1 MSFDLINVGI
11 ADMGVAI
18 SPVILR
24 TILGSCVGICLYDPE
39 VKVGGLSHI
48 MLPSSKKPSNN
59 LKKYADTAIPM
70 MIDEMVKLG
79 ADKKRIFAKLA
90 GGATMFKHTE
100 NSLMGDIGKNN
111 ISSVKEILGSLN
123 IPVFSDELGGDYGRT
138 IDFYLETGELKI
150 KTIGREPKI
159 I

>member
-11 ADMGVAI
+11 ADMGVAA
-18 SPVILR
+18 SPNTLR
-24 TILGSCVGICLYDPE
+24 TILGSCVGICLYDPKM
-39 VKVGGLSHI
+39 KVGGLSHI

-59 LKKYADTAIPM
+59 LKKYADTAIPL
-70 MIDEMVKLG
+70 MIEEMIKIG
-79 ADKKRIFAKLA
+79 AIQDRMVAKLA

-111 ISSVKEILGSLN
+111 ILSVREILNMLK
-123 IPVFSDELGGDYGRT
+123 IPVLSEEVGGDYGRT

-150 KTIGREPKI
+150 KTIGKEPKI

>member
-11 ADMGVAI
+11 ADMGVAE
-18 SPVILR
+18 SPNTLR
-24 TILGSCVGICLYDPE
+24 TILGSCVGICIYDPKA
-39 VKVGGLSHI
+39 KVGGLSHI

-59 LKKYADTAIPM
+59 LKKYADTAIPL
-70 MIDEMVKLG
+70 MIEEMIKLG
-79 ADKKRIFAKLA
+79 ADSGRMVAKLA
-90 GGATMFKHTE
+90 GGATMFKHSE

-111 ISSVKEILGSLN
+111 ILSVKEILGSLK
-123 IPVFSDELGGDYGRT
+123 IPVLSEEVGGDYGRT

-150 KTIGREPKI
+150 KTIGKEPKI

>member
-11 ADMGVAI
+11 ADMGVAA
-18 SPVILR
+18 SPNTLR
-24 TILGSCVGICLYDPE
+24 TILGSCVGICIYDP
-39 VKVGGLSHI
+39 KMKIGGLSHI

-59 LKKYADTAIPM
+59 LKKYADTAIPL
-70 MIDEMVKLG
+70 MIDEMMKIG
-79 ADKKRIFAKLA
+79 AIQDRMVAKLA
-90 GGATMFKHTE
+90 GGATMFKHSE

-111 ISSVKEILGSLN
+111 ILSVREILNMLK
-123 IPVFSDELGGDYGRT
+123 IPVLSEEVGGDYGRT

-150 KTIGREPKI
+150 KTIGKEPKI

>member
-11 ADMGVAI
+11 ADMGVAE
-18 SPVILR
+18 SPNTLR
-24 TILGSCVGICLYDPE
+24 TILGSCVGICIYDP
-39 VKVGGLSHI
+39 KAKIGGLSHI

-59 LKKYADTAIPM
+59 LKKYADTAIPL
-70 MIDEMVKLG
+70 MIDEMMKLG
-79 ADKKRIFAKLA
+79 ADSARMVAKLA
-90 GGATMFKHTE
+90 GGATMFKHSE

-111 ISSVKEILGSLN
+111 IVSVREILGSLK
-123 IPVFSDELGGDYGRT
+123 IPVLTEDVGGDYGRT

-150 KTIGREPKI
+150 KTIGKEPKI

>member
-11 ADMGVAI
+11 ADMGVAS
-18 SPVILR
+18 SPNTLR
-24 TILGSCVGICLYDPE
+24 TILGSCVGICIYDPE
-39 VKVGGLSHI
+39 MKIGGLSHI

-59 LKKYADTAIPM
+59 LKKYADTAIPL
-70 MIDEMVKLG
+70 MIEEMKKIG
-79 ADKKRIFAKLA
+79 ALQERMVAKLA
-90 GGATMFKHTE
+90 GGATMFKHSE

-111 ISSVKEILGSLN
+111 IISVRDILGELK
-123 IPVFSDELGGDYGRT
+123 IPVLSEEVGGDYGRT

-150 KTIGREPKI
+150 KTIGKEPKI

>member
-11 ADMGVAI
+11 ADMGVAS
-18 SPVILR
+18 SPNTLR
-24 TILGSCVGICLYDPE
+24 TILGSCVGICIYDP
-39 VKVGGLSHI
+39 KLKIGGLSHI

-59 LKKYADTAIPM
+59 LKKYADTAIPL
-70 MIDEMVKLG
+70 MIDEMLKTG
-79 ADKKRIFAKLA
+79 ADKGRLIAKLA
-90 GGATMFKHTE
+90 GGATMFKYTE

-111 ISSVKEILGSLN
+111 IISVKEILVSLR
-123 IPVFSDELGGDYGRT
+123 IPVISEEVGGDYGRT

-150 KTIGREPKI
+150 KSIGKETKI

>member
-1 MSFDLINVGI
+1 MSYDLINVGI
-11 ADMGVAI
+11 ADIGVAAT
-18 SPVILR
+18 PNTLR
-24 TILGSCVGICLYDPE
+24 TILGSCVGICLYDPIT
-39 VKVGGLSHI
+39 KIGGLSHI

-70 MIDEMVKLG
+70 MIDEMKKLG
-79 ADKKRIFAKLA
+79 ADRERMVAKLA

-111 ISSVKEILGSLN
+111 IISVKDILGSLR
-123 IPVFSDELGGDYGRT
+123 IPVLSEELGGDYGRT
-138 IDFYLETGELKI
+138 IDFFLETGELKI
-150 KTIGREPKI
+150 KTIGKDPKI

>member
-11 ADMGVAI
+11 ADMAVGV
-18 SPVILR
+18 SPNILR
-24 TILGSCVGICLYDPE
+24 TILGSCVGICVYD
-39 VKVGGLSHI
+39 KDTGIGGLSHI
-48 MLPSSKKPSNN
+48 MLPSSKRASTNQ
-59 LKKYADTAIPM
+59 KKYADTAIPL

-79 ADKKRIFAKLA
+79 ADKSRMVAKLA
-90 GGATMFKHTE
+90 GGATMFKHSE

-111 ISSVKEILGSLN
+111 ISCVKEILSAMS
-123 IPVFSDELGGDYGRT
+123 IPVIGEELGGDYGRT

-150 KTIGREPKI
+150 KTIGKDPRI

>member
-1 MSFDLINVGI
+1 
-11 ADMGVAI
+11 
-18 SPVILR
+18 
-24 TILGSCVGICLYDPE
+24 
-39 VKVGGLSHI
+39 
-48 MLPSSKKPSNN
+48 
-59 LKKYADTAIPM
+59 
-70 MIDEMVKLG
+70 MIDEMKKLG
-79 ADKKRIFAKLA
+79 ADRDRMIAKLA

-111 ISSVKEILGSLN
+111 IISVKEILLSLN
-123 IPVFSDELGGDYGRT
+123 IPVLSEELGGDYGRT

>member
-1 MSFDLINVGI
+1 MFFDLINVGI
-11 ADMGVAI
+11 ADMGVAA
-18 SPVILR
+18 SPNTLR
-24 TILGSCVGICLYDPE
+24 TILGSCVGICIYDP
-39 VKVGGLSHI
+39 KLKIGGLSHI

-59 LKKYADTAIPM
+59 LKKYADTAIPL
-70 MIDEMVKLG
+70 MIDEMKKLG
-79 ADKKRIFAKLA
+79 ADRDRMIAKLA

-111 ISSVKEILGSLN
+111 IISVKEILLSLN
-123 IPVFSDELGGDYGRT
+123 IPVLSEELGGDYGRT

>member
-11 ADMGVAI
+11 ADAGVAM
-18 SPVILR
+18 SPNTLR
-24 TILGSCVGICLYDPE
+24 TILGSCVGICIYDP
-39 VKVGGLSHI
+39 KSKIGGLSHI

-59 LKKYADTAIPM
+59 LKKYADTAIPL
-70 MIDEMVKLG
+70 MIDEMVQLG
-79 ADKKRIFAKLA
+79 ADKERMVAKLA

-111 ISSVKEILGSLN
+111 IISVREILGLIK
-123 IPVFSDELGGDYGRT
+123 IPILSEDVGGDYGRT

-150 KTIGREPKI
+150 KTIGKEPKI